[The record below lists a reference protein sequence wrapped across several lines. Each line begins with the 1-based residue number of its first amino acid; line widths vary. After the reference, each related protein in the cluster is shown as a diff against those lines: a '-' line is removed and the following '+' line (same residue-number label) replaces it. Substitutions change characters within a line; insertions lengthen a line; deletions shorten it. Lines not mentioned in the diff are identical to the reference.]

1 MNHLNHDV
9 VATHDVNDIDGV
21 EVLTSSARIDSQNI
35 YVYTSRIRP
44 FKANFS
50 AVPSL
55 LVGMTTGGCVRGI
68 CSIGAS
74 VTQLDLA
81 PGTVFFIPP
90 NTTFE
95 AEVES
100 SGEIINVYISEQLFK
115 NIEKDFLRAS
125 ESRFSL
131 GYRFSV
137 SDSFLSQTM
146 LSIKEIVER
155 GGTFARIELE
165 YFVRVLTAR
174 LFAKYSKQCT
184 AEYAGESGLPADVLE
199 HTLAY
204 IDQNLHRRL
213 TANTLS
219 TMTGLGSAQFAR
231 LFKRSTKITLHQY
244 IILRRIERARTLL
257 EETRL
262 PVVEVA
268 QECGFADQVH
278 LTRFFSRV
286 VGTSPASFR
295 RKAQS
300 RPETKVRSL

>member
-1 MNHLNHDV
+1 MNRINHDA
-9 VATHDVNDIDGV
+9 VAIHEINYIKGV
-21 EVLTSSARIDSQNI
+21 DVLTTSAKLDSKNI
-35 YVYTSRIRP
+35 YVYTSRVRP

-55 LVGMTTGGCVRGI
+55 LVGMTIGGFVRGH

-74 VTQLDLA
+74 LAPLDLA
-81 PGTVFFIPP
+81 PGTIFFIPP
-90 NTTFE
+90 NTPFE
-95 AEVES
+95 AQVES
-100 SGEIINVYISEQLFK
+100 SAEIINVYISEQLFK
-115 NIEKDFLRAS
+115 NIEKEFLRVS
-125 ESRFSL
+125 ENLLSL
-131 GYRFSV
+131 SFRFSV

-174 LFAKYSKQCT
+174 LIVKYSKRCP
-184 AEYAGESGLPADVLE
+184 AEHVGESGLPPNVLH

-213 TANTLS
+213 TTHDLS
-219 TMTGLGSAQFAR
+219 TMAGLGSAQFAR
-231 LFKRSTKITLHQY
+231 LFKRSANITLHQY
-244 IILRRIERARTLL
+244 IILRRIERARILL

-262 PVVEVA
+262 PVVEIA

-278 LTRFFSRV
+278 LTRFFSRL

-300 RPETKVRSL
+300 RLPAKARSS